1 MPRARDAQREP
12 AFSLFD
18 PEQQLRLRHTC
29 ETSGE
34 PVREQRTL
42 HGTEKRVGIERRCA
56 QRLGIESIA
65 VAIRKREAAAHEV
78 DAAYDEAGLF
88 DIELPAKMADLNDVL
103 ALAWQVAN
111 AALEDGEQPAVR
123 DRLTFVGEVAV
134 VVEDEPERLERRRP
148 GLGHALGI
156 DSASALPSGRMR
168 NTPSR
173 S

>member
-34 PVREQRTL
+34 PVREQRPL

-103 ALAWQVAN
+103 ALVGQVTN
-111 AALEDGEQPAVR
+111 AALEDCEQSPVC
-123 DRLTFVGEVAV
+123 DRLPFVGEATV
-134 VVEDEPERLERRRP
+134 VVENECQRLERRRP
-148 GLGHALGI
+148 GLCHAPRI
-156 DSASALPSGRMR
+156 DSASALPSAWTR
-168 NTPSR
+168 NTPSK